1 MVKRENRE
9 KVEFIDK
16 KVIDLAYV
24 ILATFNSLA
33 YHLYDIEYKNQ
44 IYDSQ
49 IDIEDDNIWVTKRN
63 VTTTNLN
70 SIKIKGNKIII
81 LQQIIKE
88 VTSMI
93 IENIISILTIDFKKA
108 DFI

>member
-1 MVKRENRE
+1 MKLQTR
-9 KVEFIDK
+9 KVA
-16 KVIDLAYV
+16 DLAYAM
-24 ILATFNSLA
+24 LATFNSLA

-44 IYDSQ
+44 IYDSW
-49 IDIEDDNIWVTKRN
+49 IDIEDDNIGVTKRN

>member
-1 MVKRENRE
+1 MKLQTR
-9 KVEFIDK
+9 KVA
-16 KVIDLAYV
+16 DLAYAM
-24 ILATFNSLA
+24 LATFNSLS

-44 IYDSQ
+44 IYDSW
-49 IDIEDDNIWVTKRN
+49 IDIEDDNIVVTKIN

-70 SIKIKGNKIII
+70 SIKIKGKEIII
-81 LQQIIKE
+81 LHQIIKE

-93 IENIISILTIDFKKA
+93 IENIISILTIDLKKA